1 MKKISKK
8 ETECFGDESL
18 SYLEY
23 REAFTMQI
31 EKEKGGKA
39 DTDIKVKVHGS
50 RKSAVGLESC
60 FYQSI

>member
-31 EKEKGGKA
+31 EKEKGEKQIQ
-39 DTDIKVKVHGS
+39 T
-50 RKSAVGLESC
+50 
-60 FYQSI
+60 